1 MGGSLMKNIGFAEI
15 LKMDELVDYQEG
27 RVISRTLAQ
36 LSQVTLT
43 LFSISQGEGIS
54 AHTAPGDAL
63 VQVLD
68 GEAEITIGGKNFNV
82 KAGESIVMP
91 KGVPHALE
99 ARKSFKFLLTVV
111 KP

>member
-1 MGGSLMKNIGFAEI
+1 MEGNLMKNIGYAEVVR
-15 LKMDELVDYQEG
+15 MSELVDYQEG

-36 LSQVTLT
+36 LPQVTLT

-68 GEAEITIGGKNFNV
+68 GEAEITIGGQVFNV
-82 KAGESIVMP
+82 QAGESLVMP

-99 ARKSFKFLLTVV
+99 ARRNFKFLLTVV

>member
-1 MGGSLMKNIGFAEI
+1 MADSIMKNIGFAEV

-36 LSQVTLT
+36 LPQVTLT

-63 VQVLD
+63 VQILD
-68 GEAEITIGGKNFNV
+68 GEAEITIGGQTFNV
-82 KAGESIVMP
+82 KAGASIVMP
-91 KGVPHALE
+91 RGVPHALE
-99 ARKSFKFLLTVV
+99 ARNNFKMLLTVV
-111 KP
+111 KE

>member
-1 MGGSLMKNIGFAEI
+1 MADSFMKNIGFAEV
-15 LKMDELVDYQEG
+15 LKLDELVDYQEN

-36 LSQVTLT
+36 LPQVTLT

-63 VQVLD
+63 VQILD
-68 GEAEITIGGKNFNV
+68 GEAEITIGGQTFKV
-82 KAGESIVMP
+82 KAGESVVMP

-99 ARKSFKFLLTVV
+99 ARKSFKMLLTVI
-111 KP
+111 KG